1 MAPAL
6 LMNQFMTSREP
17 RVSRVIDFSSGSSMA
32 AIQRF
37 RFTTRLMSLSLIL
50 AFASPFAMA
59 TPRVSAASFPNSN
72 QLLKDQNGQLF
83 LRANGTDKKISNAP
97 GEILPMDESGWARL
111 ANKNPPP
118 ANRRMVLVK
127 VDGAAYFVSE
137 NGIIWKSRLDFDA
150 IDTWSGTLI
159 KFKDKLYI
167 LFSIMTKDGQS
178 GTFIQYTE
186 NDKPVTIEVAKPV
199 FNYSDMGMLDA
210 SNTNGIFKH
219 SAGELN
225 LATVNQRTPLGNN
238 VPGFKSEASPVAES
252 PSKKAET
259 PPPAAKSPAAEN
271 KQKQPEAGKPKQL
284 TPKTNGK
291 FENPFKAG
299 SDRTADL
306 DGRLRDKVFGQ
317 DHLTQRLSEHY
328 YGFEPGLPTV
338 LLITGPSGVGK
349 SHLARVFAEET
360 FKDSKFFLEIDGTE
374 YQAEIRSGSI
384 EHHKLVG
391 APKGQQGAQK
401 GKLTEWVKETEGSG
415 VLVINEADKM
425 HPDIWK
431 RLMELF
437 EHGKI
442 TDGEGVTHSVKKLF
456 IVLTSNRGAT
466 MMFPPDVA
474 VWSQAEIERRLK
486 NLDQNTVKNYYMTS
500 TGANDKFKLPREVI
514 NRISEF
520 LVAAPFFEDTV
531 VKIARTA
538 VEKFNAKLKS
548 SFGVEVELDEA
559 ALRHLAL
566 AGFTSA
572 DDGRQINR
580 QVARYLQSIKL
591 AIGTQWEE
599 LHSAKLHVSLAE
611 DRPGHHVFVV
621 TDGFNRLIAEAP
633 GTGHS
638 NPLADPLEV
647 ARLTGLEQTI
657 KTRIIGQD
665 SAVKSISQAVIAQR
679 SDASRRRPVSI
690 MLVGSTGTGKTEMGR
705 ALALGLYDSAD
716 RVAVISMGNVMNEA
730 NWNKVF
736 GSDPGY
742 GGNEITREFE
752 SILLANPEGAVIV
765 LDEVSNMGGNSR
777 EMKAALFKKLYDLS
791 EEGKWTSPI
800 TGKVFNLSKYV
811 FVLTGNDGETLF
823 QGVSADD
830 LRMSIWNKNKAR
842 EKVRDLMLA
851 AGVPE
856 AFLNRM
862 ADVILM
868 KPLLRAEIHG
878 VILKLV
884 SDRVKA
890 FEKQHI
896 GMKVTY
902 SEQFIEQM
910 ADSFFTSDRGGR
922 GIRSI
927 LDDRLPAV
935 IAFALINSKLDLT
948 NVNGVEI
955 RLGLTDNQTHKPY
968 RRPDRPAHQVNL
980 LLDVIVKGQVIH
992 REGIDATEFASTKP
1006 LMGPKEA
1013 QETAYHEAGHAVV
1026 NDPTVSGERMANV
1039 TIEGGRSKGLVYLG
1053 YARYEPIPGIY
1064 SNPTRETVV
1073 HTIARLYAGSL
1084 AQTMAGYDVDAG
1096 WNNDL
1101 KKIREIAGNAL
1112 VEWGFEPSLLGVAL
1126 NKEGEPVLTPLQQRI
1141 LEKKKME
1148 LIEEGRLL
1156 AEKRLREN
1164 WGLVRAVTAELL
1176 LRGSINGARFDELA
1190 KKRVDLQKRYE
1201 RRFNRAGEMCR
1212 AIFE

>member
-1 MAPAL
+1 
-6 LMNQFMTSREP
+6 
-17 RVSRVIDFSSGSSMA
+17 MA
-32 AIQRF
+32 AIQRVWI
-37 RFTTRLMSLSLIL
+37 TAHLLSLAL
-50 AFASPFAMA
+50 ALALSLAVASPSAMA
-59 TPRVSAASFPNSN
+59 TPKASSVSFPNNN
-72 QLLKDQNGQLF
+72 QLVKDQNGHLL
-83 LRANGTDKKISNAP
+83 LRVNGQSTLKKISAAP

-111 ANKNPPP
+111 ANQPNPPP
-118 ANRRMVLVK
+118 ANRRLTLVK
-127 VDGAAYFVSE
+127 VNGQSFFVSE
-137 NGIIWKSRLDFDA
+137 NGTAWKTHLDFDVLDA
-150 IDTWSGTLI
+150 WSGTLV
-159 KFKDKLYI
+159 KFNDKIYI
-167 LFSIMTKDGQS
+167 LFSIVTNDGKG
-178 GTFIQYTE
+178 GTFIQYAE
-186 NDKPVTIEVAKPV
+186 KQDKILTYDLSRYV
-199 FNYSDMGMLDA
+199 FNYSKMGLLDA
-210 SNTNGIFKH
+210 STTNGVVK
-219 SAGELN
+219 
-225 LATVNQRTPLGNN
+225 LGNDVEVN
-238 VPGFKSEASPVAES
+238 LTTLEKETTLGEHVPGFISEE
-252 PSKKAET
+252 
-259 PPPAAKSPAAEN
+259 PPAAQKSHEKSASPSQTVKTLTVTI
-271 KQKQPEAGKPKQL
+271 KQNPRQTSEQKSEPKQL
-284 TPKTNGK
+284 VLKANGK
-291 FENPFKAG
+291 FDNPFKAG

-306 DGRLRDKVFGQ
+306 DGRLREKVFGQ
-317 DHLTQRLSEHY
+317 DHLTKKLAEHY

-338 LLITGPSGVGK
+338 LLVTGPSGVGK
-349 SHLARVFAEET
+349 THLAGVFAEET

-401 GKLTEWVKETEGSG
+401 GKLTEWIKETEGNG

-442 TDGEGVTHSVKKLF
+442 TDGDGDTHSVKKLF
-456 IVLTSNRGAT
+456 IILTSNRGAT

-486 NLDQNTVKNYYMTS
+486 NLDQNAIKNYYMTS
-500 TGANDKFKLPREVI
+500 TGANDKFKLPREII
-514 NRISEF
+514 NRITEY

-531 VKIARTA
+531 VRIARAA
-538 VEKFNAKLKS
+538 VEKFNTKLKS

-580 QVARYLQSIKL
+580 QVAKYLQQIKL
-591 AIGTQWEE
+591 AIGAQWEE
-599 LHSAKLHVSLAE
+599 LHSVKLHVSLAE
-611 DRPGHHVFVV
+611 DRPGHRVFIV
-621 TDGFNRLIAEAP
+621 TDGFNRLVAEAP

-647 ARLTGLEQTI
+647 SRLTSLEQVIT
-657 KTRIIGQD
+657 TRIIGQD

-679 SDASRRRPVSI
+679 SDASRKRPVSI

-716 RVAVISMGNVMNEA
+716 RVAVISMGNIMNES

-736 GSDPGY
+736 GADPGY
-742 GGNEITREFE
+742 SGNEITREFE

-765 LDEVSNMGGNSR
+765 LDEVSNMGGNNK

-800 TGKVFNLSKYV
+800 TGKVFDLSKYV

-830 LRMSIWNKNKAR
+830 LRLSIWNKNKAR

-868 KPLLRAEIHG
+868 KPLLRKEIRG
-878 VILKLV
+878 VITKLV

-902 SEQFIEQM
+902 GAQFIEQM

-927 LDDRLPAV
+927 LEDRLPAV

-968 RRPDRPAHQVNL
+968 RRAESPARKVDL
-980 LLDVIVKGQVIH
+980 LLDVVVNGQVIH
-992 REGIDATEFASTKP
+992 REGVDATEFASTKP

-1013 QETAYHEAGHAVV
+1013 QVTAYHEAGHAVV
-1026 NDPTVSGERMANV
+1026 NDPAVSGERMANV

-1053 YARYEPIPGIY
+1053 YARYEPIPGLFA
-1064 SNPTRETVV
+1064 NPTRETVV
-1073 HTIARLYAGSL
+1073 LLIARYYAGSL
-1084 AQTMAGYDVDAG
+1084 AQVMAGYEPDAG
-1096 WNNDL
+1096 WGNDL
-1101 KKIREIAGNAL
+1101 KQIRTTARKAII
-1112 VEWGFEPSLLGVAL
+1112 EWGFEPSLLGVSL
-1126 NKEGEPVLTPLQQRI
+1126 NKEGEPVLTLNQQRI
-1141 LEKKKME
+1141 LEKKTLE
-1148 LIEEGRLL
+1148 LIEEGRQL

-1201 RRFNRAGEMCR
+1201 RRLNRNGEMCH
-1212 AIFE
+1212 AIFK